1 MRKINKI
8 LISATAILSLLVI
21 SCENFLDPDLE
32 NRITY
37 EDAIN
42 NPVFAEGWL
51 LKAYKNL
58 PTNYNFDIDV
68 ASDDAATNDVSSNIK
83 VMNNGGWAS
92 NQNPLSQWSKAY
104 EMNLYLNTLLENVDK
119 VTWFPSS
126 ESKDALFRN
135 RIKGEAHA
143 LRAWWNFVLL
153 QNHSGKGSNGE
164 YLGFPIVDHV
174 IVAGENVELPRNTFK
189 ECVDFIIA
197 DCNIA
202 ISNLPA
208 RWEDQGDTEVDAVL
222 GARNLN
228 RISGLAAMVLKSR
241 VALYAASPSYSA
253 SGSVTWQ
260 EAATYAA
267 EVITANGGLNLSSSD
282 VTFYDNFQSKEIFW
296 SSTRISN
303 KKDWEEAN
311 LPPSLFGKGE
321 TNPSQNFVDAFGMAD
336 GTPINE
342 SLSYNPNNPYNQR
355 DPRLSKYVIYN
366 NQIFSGKAIKTYVN
380 SGIDGLNNLATS
392 TVTGYYIKKFMDQN
406 VKLDPSGS
414 ITGRDHFYTYAR
426 FTEALLNFAEAA
438 NEAVGPDNMVSG
450 YSAKQIVNAI
460 RQRGGINSTVY
471 VDGISSKEDMRT
483 LIRNE
488 RRIELSFEGFRFWD
502 IRRWGLT
509 DVMNQNVMGMRISE
523 DQTTFTP
530 FNVSPRIY
538 SSYQI
543 YGPIPLSETQ
553 KYPLIQNMGW

>member
-8 LISATAILSLLVI
+8 LISTAAILSLLVI
-21 SCENFLDPDLE
+21 SCENYLEPDPE

-68 ASDDAATNDVSSNIK
+68 ASDDAATNDLSSNIK

-92 NQNPLSQWSKAY
+92 NQNPLSQWTKAY
-104 EMNLYLNTLLENVDK
+104 EMNLYLNTLLENVDE
-119 VTWFPSS
+119 VIWFPSNPT
-126 ESKDALFRN
+126 KDALFRE
-135 RIKGEAHA
+135 RIKGETHA
-143 LRAWWNFVLL
+143 LRAWWNFMLL
-153 QNHSGKGSNGE
+153 QNHAGKGANGE

-174 IVAGENVELPRNTFK
+174 ILVGDQTDLPRNTFK

-208 RWEDQGDTEVDAVL
+208 RWEDEGDPEVDAVL

-228 RISGLAAMVLKSR
+228 RISGLAAMLLKSR

-253 SGSVTWQ
+253 AGAATWQ
-260 EAATYAA
+260 QAATYAA
-267 EVITANGGLNLSSSD
+267 DVIVANGGLNLLASD

-296 SSTRISN
+296 SSTKTSN
-303 KKDWEEAN
+303 KRDWEVAN
-311 LPPSLFGKGE
+311 FPPSLFGNGE
-321 TNPSQNFVDAFGMAD
+321 TSPSQNFVDAFGMSN
-336 GTPINE
+336 GIPIDE
-342 SLSYNPNNPYNQR
+342 SMSYNPNNPYVQR
-355 DPRLSKYVIYN
+355 DPRLSKYVIFN
-366 NQIFSGKAIKTYVN
+366 NQVFSGKTIKTYVN

-392 TVTGYYIKKFMDQN
+392 TVTGYYLKKFMDQN

-426 FTEALLNFAEAA
+426 FTEALLNFAESA
-438 NEAVGPDNMVSG
+438 NEVGGPDFSVSG
-450 YSAKQIVNAI
+450 YSAKQIINAI
-460 RQRGGINSTVY
+460 RQRGGITSSAY
-471 VDGISSKEDMRT
+471 VDGITSMADMRT

-509 DVMNQNVMGMRISE
+509 DVMSEDVMGMRISE
-523 DQTTFTP
+523 DQTMYTP
-530 FNVSPRIY
+530 FSASLRIY
-538 SSYQI
+538 QSYQV
-543 YGPIPLSETQ
+543 YGPVPLSETQ